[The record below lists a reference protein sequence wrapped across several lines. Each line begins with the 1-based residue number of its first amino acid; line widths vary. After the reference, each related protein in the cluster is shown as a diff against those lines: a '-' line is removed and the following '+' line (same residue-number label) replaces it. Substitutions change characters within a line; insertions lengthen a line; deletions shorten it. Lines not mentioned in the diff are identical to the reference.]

1 MKMAKSKTTKLDTAA
16 YATTTPSPLGDIWLC
31 ATEWGICYVTFGVVG
46 DDVRS
51 SLARQGVALPTE
63 GEHPYLTSAKTQLA
77 AYFAGELRAF
87 NLPLDLRG
95 TDFQLSVWNL
105 LRTIPYGKTWTYGEV
120 ASTLGRS
127 GAARAVGQ
135 AVGANP
141 ISVIVPCHRVL
152 GQGRTLTGYGGG
164 LRRKRYLLELEQAA
178 FQTEI
183 EAES

>member
-1 MKMAKSKTTKLDTAA
+1 MAKLGTTKLDTAA
-16 YATTTPSPLGDIWLC
+16 YATTTSSPLGDIWLC
-31 ATEWGICYVTFGVVG
+31 ATEWGICYVAFGVVG
-46 DDVRS
+46 DAVRS
-51 SLARQGVALPTE
+51 FLSRWGVTLPKE
-63 GEHPYLTSAKTQLA
+63 GEHPYLTSAKIQLA
-77 AYFAGELRAF
+77 SYFAGELRAF
-87 NLPLDLRG
+87 DLPLDLRG
-95 TDFQLSVWNL
+95 TDFQLSVWKL

-120 ASTLGRS
+120 ALALGRP

-141 ISVIVPCHRVL
+141 LSIIVPCHRIL